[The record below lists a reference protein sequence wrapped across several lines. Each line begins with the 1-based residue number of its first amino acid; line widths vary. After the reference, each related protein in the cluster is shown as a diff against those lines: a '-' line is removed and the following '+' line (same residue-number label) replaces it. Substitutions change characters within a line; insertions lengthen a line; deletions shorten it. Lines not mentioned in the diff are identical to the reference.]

1 MQQYEK
7 DTLKEDTFLEVFEF
21 LNREELDHAK
31 VQQLNP
37 ALASFLTWCRLLS
50 SYHVLVH
57 PYRIRNAHTIKDGTE
72 LHEFAGTVD
81 SFMDQFYQ
89 LNAYLIKLEVL
100 PRDTNFAFNLSHVNF
115 QQRKRENY
123 LGKLPL
129 EVMSM
134 LTCCLELSDSLSLSH
149 VSRSLRVGVAGHW
162 DLRLAYQTVEIETMK
177 SNNFSVMHKKIP
189 LLYEGGFFSP
199 YVKLLDRI
207 LF

>member
-1 MQQYEK
+1 
-7 DTLKEDTFLEVFEF
+7 
-21 LNREELDHAK
+21 
-31 VQQLNP
+31 
-37 ALASFLTWCRLLS
+37 
-50 SYHVLVH
+50 
-57 PYRIRNAHTIKDGTE
+57 
-72 LHEFAGTVD
+72 
-81 SFMDQFYQ
+81 
-89 LNAYLIKLEVL
+89 
-100 PRDTNFAFNLSHVNF
+100 
-115 QQRKRENY
+115 
-123 LGKLPL
+123 
-129 EVMSM
+129 M